1 MTRLRLVA
9 SAPDR
14 PARVAGTVAVDD
26 DGRLLALAIAR
37 VPAGVARLLLLA
49 LAEGR
54 AHTTRA
60 TWRGIT
66 FAWE

>member
-14 PARVAGTVAVDD
+14 PARVAGAVAVDD
-26 DGRLLALAIAR
+26 DGR
-37 VPAGVARLLLLA
+37 LLA

-60 TWRGIT
+60 MWRGIT
-66 FAWE
+66 FQWES